1 MTDFERRKAL
11 YDYLCKNPDRWHKQA
26 AIADSLPMEY
36 GIAEGFFPFSGVRRT
51 MTDDIKCINEDTAF
65 QFIIISGTR
74 GCKIANAAEAERFC
88 RSEASEIFKKLRR
101 LRSIERKLA
110 INGQVHFNGSGTD
123 IIKSVFD
130 AQ

>member
-11 YDYLCKNPDRWHKQA
+11 YDYLCKNPDIWHKQA
-26 AIADSLPMEY
+26 AIAASLPMEY

-65 QFIIISGTR
+65 RFIIISGTR
-74 GCKIANAAEAERFC
+74 GCKIANAAEAEKFC
-88 RSEASEIFKKLRR
+88 KSEAGEIFKKLRR
-101 LRSIERKLA
+101 LRSIEKKLA